1 MISYPVPPA
10 HRLLDRFVTIEVQL
24 KKKIHIF
31 IRKRELYA
39 ILLRNPSSSCLP
51 ADKLRSYSPT
61 LLLDF
66 FFHSPYEICI
76 AAWTQKW

>member
-24 KKKIHIF
+24 KIKIHIF

-51 ADKLRSYSPT
+51 ADKLRSYSVVG
-61 LLLDF
+61 F